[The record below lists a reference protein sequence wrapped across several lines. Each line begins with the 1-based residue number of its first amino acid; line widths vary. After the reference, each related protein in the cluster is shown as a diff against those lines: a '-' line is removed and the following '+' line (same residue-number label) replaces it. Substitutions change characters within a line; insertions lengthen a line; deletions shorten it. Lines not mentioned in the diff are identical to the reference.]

1 MREFTLCIKK
11 DLYCMDSFISSVITL
26 ALVMDGF
33 GNIPLFITA
42 LKKVAPERRKIV
54 LLRELG
60 IALLIMIAFLFLGKW
75 FLHAFGIHE
84 YSLSI
89 AGGIILFIISVKLVF
104 GGEEEPKND
113 PKEDE
118 PFVVPLA
125 IPLVAGP
132 AALSMVMITA
142 AQQSN
147 KLITLGA
154 VIGAS
159 LINSVILMASFPLSK
174 LLGKRGLIAIERLTG
189 MILILMSVDMVMG
202 GISSFMS
209 L

>member
-1 MREFTLCIKK
+1 
-11 DLYCMDSFISSVITL
+11 MDSFISSVITL

-33 GNIPLFITA
+33 GNIPLFIAA
-42 LKKVAPERRKIV
+42 LKKVAPERRKTV

-60 IALLIMIAFLFLGKW
+60 IALLIMVAFLFLGKW
-75 FLHAFGIHE
+75 FLQAFGIHE

-104 GGEEEPKND
+104 GGDEEPKND

-147 KLITLGA
+147 KFITLGA
-154 VIGAS
+154 VVVAS
-159 LINSVILMASFPLSK
+159 LINSVILMMSFPLSN

-202 GISSFMS
+202 GISVFMN

>member
-1 MREFTLCIKK
+1 
-11 DLYCMDSFISSVITL
+11 MDSFISSVITL

>member
-1 MREFTLCIKK
+1 
-11 DLYCMDSFISSVITL
+11 MDSFISSVITI

-33 GNIPLFITA
+33 GNIPLFIAA

-54 LLRELG
+54 LIRELV
-60 IALLIMIAFLFLGKW
+60 IALVIMVAFLFMGKW
-75 FLHAFGIHE
+75 FLRAFGIQE

-104 GGEEEPKND
+104 GNEEEPKND

-118 PFVVPLA
+118 PFIVPLA

-142 AQQSN
+142 AQHP
-147 KLITLGA
+147 KWLTLGA
-154 VIGAS
+154 VVVAS
-159 LINSVILMASFPLSK
+159 VINSVILMSSFPLSN
-174 LLGKRGLIAIERLTG
+174 LLGKRGLAAIERLTG
-189 MILILMSVDMVMG
+189 MILILMSVDMVMS
-202 GISSFMS
+202 GISTFVN

>member
-1 MREFTLCIKK
+1 
-11 DLYCMDSFISSVITL
+11 MDSFVSSVITL

-42 LKKVAPERRKIV
+42 LKRVAPERRKTV

-60 IALLIMIAFLFLGKW
+60 IAMLIMIAFLFLGKW
-75 FLHAFGIHE
+75 FLRAFGIHQ

-89 AGGIILFIISVKLVF
+89 AGGIILFLISVDLVF
-104 GGEEEPKND
+104 GSTDEDPKKNESR
-113 PKEDE
+113 KEDE
-118 PFVVPLA
+118 PFIVPLA

-132 AALSMVMITA
+132 AALSMVMIIA

-147 KLITLGA
+147 KLVTLAA
-154 VIGAS
+154 VVVAS
-159 LINSVILMASFPLSK
+159 LINSLILMSSFPISN
-174 LLGKRGLIAIERLTG
+174 LLGKRGLMAIERLTG

-202 GISSFMS
+202 GIAEFVK

>member
-1 MREFTLCIKK
+1 
-11 DLYCMDSFISSVITL
+11 MDSFISSVITL

-33 GNIPLFITA
+33 GNIPLFIAA
-42 LKKVAPERRKIV
+42 LKKVAPERRKTV
-54 LLRELG
+54 LIRELS
-60 IALLIMIAFLFLGKW
+60 IALLIMVAFLFLGKW
-75 FLHAFGIHE
+75 FLRAFGIHE

-89 AGGIILFIISVKLVF
+89 AGGIILFVISVKLVF
-104 GGEEEPKND
+104 GGDDEPKND

-147 KLITLGA
+147 KFITLGA
-154 VIGAS
+154 VIVAS
-159 LINSVILMASFPLSK
+159 VINSIILMASFPISN

-202 GISSFMS
+202 GISTFMS

>member
-1 MREFTLCIKK
+1 
-11 DLYCMDSFISSVITL
+11 MDSFISSVITL

-33 GNIPLFITA
+33 GNIPLFIAA
-42 LKKVAPERRKIV
+42 LKKVAPERRKTV
-54 LLRELG
+54 LIRELA
-60 IALLIMIAFLFLGKW
+60 IALIIMVAFLFLGKW
-75 FLHAFGIHE
+75 FLRAFGIHE

-104 GGEEEPKND
+104 GGDEEPKND

-147 KLITLGA
+147 KFITLGA
-154 VIGAS
+154 VIVDS
-159 LINSVILMASFPLSK
+159 IINSIILMASFPISN

-202 GISSFMS
+202 GISTFMS

>member
-1 MREFTLCIKK
+1 
-11 DLYCMDSFISSVITL
+11 MDAFISSVITL

-33 GNIPLFITA
+33 GNIPLFIAA
-42 LKKVAPERRKIV
+42 LKKVAPERRKTV
-54 LLRELG
+54 LIRELA
-60 IALLIMIAFLFLGKW
+60 IALIIMVAFLFLGKW
-75 FLHAFGIHE
+75 FLRAFGIHE

-104 GGEEEPKND
+104 GGDEEPKND

-147 KLITLGA
+147 KFITLGA
-154 VIGAS
+154 VIVAS
-159 LINSVILMASFPLSK
+159 IINSIILMASFPISN

-202 GISSFMS
+202 GISTFMS

>member
-1 MREFTLCIKK
+1 
-11 DLYCMDSFISSVITL
+11 MDSFISSVITL

-33 GNIPLFITA
+33 GNIPLFIAA
-42 LKKVAPERRKIV
+42 LKKVAPERRKTV
-54 LLRELG
+54 LIRELA
-60 IALLIMIAFLFLGKW
+60 IALLIMVAFLFLGKW
-75 FLHAFGIHE
+75 FLRAFGIHE

-104 GGEEEPKND
+104 GGGDDEPKND

-147 KLITLGA
+147 KFITLGA
-154 VIGAS
+154 VIVAS
-159 LINSVILMASFPLSK
+159 VINSVILMASFPISN

-202 GISSFMS
+202 GISTFMS

>member
-1 MREFTLCIKK
+1 
-11 DLYCMDSFISSVITL
+11 MDSFISSVITL

-42 LKKVAPERRKIV
+42 LKRVSPERRKVV

-60 IALLIMIAFLFLGKW
+60 IAMLIMIAFLFLGKW
-75 FLHAFGIHE
+75 FLRAFGIHQ

-89 AGGIILFIISVKLVF
+89 AGGIILFLISVDLVF
-104 GGEEEPKND
+104 GSTDEDPKKNESK
-113 PKEDE
+113 KEDE
-118 PFVVPLA
+118 PFIVPLA

-132 AALSMVMITA
+132 AALSMVMIIA
-142 AQQSN
+142 AQHSN
-147 KLITLGA
+147 KLVTLAA
-154 VIGAS
+154 VVVAS
-159 LINSVILMASFPLSK
+159 FINSIILMSSFPISN

-202 GISSFMS
+202 GISEFVK

>member
-1 MREFTLCIKK
+1 
-11 DLYCMDSFISSVITL
+11 MDFFISSVITL

-42 LKKVAPERRKIV
+42 LKKVSPERRKIV
-54 LLRELG
+54 LIRELG
-60 IALLIMIAFLFLGKW
+60 IALLIMVTFLFLGKW
-75 FLHAFGIHE
+75 FLHAFGVHE

-89 AGGIILFIISVKLVF
+89 AGGIILFIISIKLVF
-104 GGEEEPKND
+104 GGDEETKAD

-132 AALSMVMITA
+132 AALSMVMIIS
-142 AQQSN
+142 AQQPN
-147 KLITLGA
+147 KLITLAA
-154 VIGAS
+154 VVTAS
-159 LINSVILMASFPLSK
+159 LLNSIILMASFPLSN

-189 MILILMSVDMVMG
+189 MMLVLMSVDMIMNGV
-202 GISSFMS
+202 SDFMK

>member
-1 MREFTLCIKK
+1 MKPGIKTFSRK
-11 DLYCMDSFISSVITL
+11 IEQFARSFYGFVYFFRHY
-26 ALVMDGF
+26 AF
-33 GNIPLFITA
+33 GNIPLFIAA
-42 LKKVAPERRKIV
+42 LKKVAPERRKTV
-54 LLRELG
+54 LIRELA
-60 IALLIMIAFLFLGKW
+60 IALIIMVAFLFLGKW
-75 FLHAFGIHE
+75 FLRAFGIHE

-104 GGEEEPKND
+104 GGDEEPKND

-132 AALSMVMITA
+132 AALTMVMITA

-147 KLITLGA
+147 KFITLGA
-154 VIGAS
+154 VIVAS
-159 LINSVILMASFPLSK
+159 IINSIILMASFPISN

-202 GISSFMS
+202 GISTFMS

>member
-1 MREFTLCIKK
+1 
-11 DLYCMDSFISSVITL
+11 MDSFISSVITL

-33 GNIPLFITA
+33 GNIPLFIAA
-42 LKKVAPERRKIV
+42 LKKVAPERRKTV

-60 IALLIMIAFLFLGKW
+60 IALLIMVAFLFLGKW
-75 FLHAFGIHE
+75 FLQAFGIHE

-104 GGEEEPKND
+104 GGDEEPKND

-147 KLITLGA
+147 KFITLGA
-154 VIGAS
+154 VIVAS
-159 LINSVILMASFPLSK
+159 LINSVILMMSFPLSN

-189 MILILMSVDMVMG
+189 MLLILMSVDMVMG
-202 GISSFMS
+202 GISAFIS

>member
-1 MREFTLCIKK
+1 
-11 DLYCMDSFISSVITL
+11 MDSFISSVITL

-33 GNIPLFITA
+33 GNIPLFIAA
-42 LKKVAPERRKIV
+42 LKKVAPERRKTV
-54 LLRELG
+54 LIRELA
-60 IALLIMIAFLFLGKW
+60 IALIIMVAFLFLGKW
-75 FLHAFGIHE
+75 FLRAFGIHE

-104 GGEEEPKND
+104 GGDAEPKND

-147 KLITLGA
+147 KFITLGA
-154 VIGAS
+154 VIVAS
-159 LINSVILMASFPLSK
+159 IINSIILMASFPISN

-202 GISSFMS
+202 GISTFMS

>member
-1 MREFTLCIKK
+1 
-11 DLYCMDSFISSVITL
+11 MDSFISSVITL

-33 GNIPLFITA
+33 GNIPLFIAA
-42 LKKVAPERRKIV
+42 LKKVAPERRKTV

-60 IALLIMIAFLFLGKW
+60 IALLIMVAFLFLGKW
-75 FLHAFGIHE
+75 FLQAFGIHE

-104 GGEEEPKND
+104 GGDEEPKND

-147 KLITLGA
+147 KFITLGA
-154 VIGAS
+154 VVVAS
-159 LINSVILMASFPLSK
+159 LINSVILMMSFPLSN

-189 MILILMSVDMVMG
+189 MILIIMSEDMVMG
-202 GISSFMS
+202 GISVFMN

>member
-1 MREFTLCIKK
+1 
-11 DLYCMDSFISSVITL
+11 
-26 ALVMDGF
+26 MDGF
-33 GNIPLFITA
+33 GNIPLFIAA
-42 LKKVAPERRKIV
+42 LKKVAPERRKTV
-54 LLRELG
+54 LIRELA
-60 IALLIMIAFLFLGKW
+60 IALIIMVAFLFLGKW
-75 FLHAFGIHE
+75 FLRAFGIHE

-104 GGEEEPKND
+104 GGDEEPKND

-147 KLITLGA
+147 KFITLGA
-154 VIGAS
+154 VIVAS
-159 LINSVILMASFPLSK
+159 IINSIILMASFPISN

-202 GISSFMS
+202 GISTFMS

>member
-1 MREFTLCIKK
+1 
-11 DLYCMDSFISSVITL
+11 MDSFISSVITL

-33 GNIPLFITA
+33 GNIPLFIAA
-42 LKKVAPERRKIV
+42 LKKVAPERRKTV
-54 LLRELG
+54 LIRELA
-60 IALLIMIAFLFLGKW
+60 IALVIMVAFLFLGKW
-75 FLHAFGIHE
+75 FLRAFGIHE

-104 GGEEEPKND
+104 GGDEAPTND

-147 KLITLGA
+147 KFITLGA
-154 VIGAS
+154 VIVAS
-159 LINSVILMASFPLSK
+159 VINSIILMASFPISN

-202 GISSFMS
+202 GISTFMS